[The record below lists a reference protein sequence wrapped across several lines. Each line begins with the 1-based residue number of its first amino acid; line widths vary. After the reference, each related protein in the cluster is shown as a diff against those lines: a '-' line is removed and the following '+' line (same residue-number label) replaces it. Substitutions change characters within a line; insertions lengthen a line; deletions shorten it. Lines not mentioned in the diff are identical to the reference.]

1 MISENEIK
9 KYVAKIL
16 KDLAENGQAGPAGQA
31 GQGAAAAKSAAQ
43 PAVDD
48 GAILPDILEEDL
60 SERIDVPNP
69 HNLEALKAI
78 KKITP
83 ARIGVGRAGHRYL
96 THTLLR
102 FRADHAVA
110 MDAVFTDVPDEWM
123 AEHNLPKF
131 QTVCENKDV
140 FLTRPDL
147 GRRFG
152 PEEAAKIKA
161 LVGSN
166 NKVVVFVADGLSTKA
181 VTVNAIDTLK
191 AMTDGLKSFGI
202 PLSAPFFVKY
212 GRVGSEDAVSEITG
226 AEVVVCLI
234 GERPGLVTSESMSAY
249 ICYKAYPNIP
259 EAKRTVISNIH
270 RGGTPAVEAGSYIA
284 DLVKLMLEKKASG
297 LDLKL

>member
-9 KYVAKIL
+9 QYVEKIL
-16 KDLAENGQAGPAGQA
+16 RDIASSGGSSPA
-31 GQGAAAAKSAAQ
+31 K
-43 PAVDD
+43 PARTSNLDD
-48 GAILPDILEEDL
+48 EAILPDILEEDL

-69 HNLEALKAI
+69 HNLDALKAI

-123 AEHNLPKF
+123 VENNLPKF
-131 QTVCENKDV
+131 KTTCENKDV
-140 FLTRPDL
+140 FLTRPDF

-161 LVGSN
+161 LVGSQ

-181 VTVNAIDTLK
+181 VTVNAIDTLR
-191 AMTDGLKSFGI
+191 AMTDGLKSFGLTTS
-202 PLSAPFFVKY
+202 PPFFVQY
-212 GRVGSEDAVSEITG
+212 GRVGSEDAISEITG